1 MAEQKRCVTG
11 KPSTRDLKGSRSRKS
26 MIVGMS
32 MEHEAG
38 SKADRNRRRRSVAS
52 QFAHPMTGETLK
64 ERQVKSYRI

>member
-1 MAEQKRCVTG
+1 MAEQKRSVTG
-11 KPSTRDLKGSRSRKS
+11 KPSTRDLKGSRKNV
-26 MIVGMS
+26 MVGMS

-38 SKADRNRRRRSVAS
+38 SKADKLRRRKSVAS